1 MKQNTT
7 IQEHWK
13 KERWGK
19 KKQQTTDR
27 TRIGAVSGKPGPE
40 VIKTF
45 SCSTQLSINIF
56 MLINLILLTMPNSF
70 FVGIF
75 IFISRENFML
85 SWVEH
90 EKSFIT
96 LGPIRGLSSVYTIDT
111 SLSFPLQLQLQIC
124 VLSEFEKDHS
134 KTQINCS
141 ETRKIAQW
149 HQSEIKPL
157 IGPRWARP
165 QTEITRRQPLVS
177 SRAMW
182 FVQNRSSR
190 KHAYITVTTLNST
203 FI

>member
-1 MKQNTT
+1 MK
-7 IQEHWK
+7 I
-13 KERWGK
+13 
-19 KKQQTTDR
+19 
-27 TRIGAVSGKPGPE
+27 S
-40 VIKTF
+40 
-45 SCSTQLSINIF
+45 L
-56 MLINLILLTMPNSF
+56 LINLKMPTI
-70 FVGIF
+70 VGIF

-85 SWVEH
+85 SWAEH

-111 SLSFPLQLQLQIC
+111 SLSIPLQLQLQIC

-149 HQSEIKPL
+149 HQSKIKPL

-165 QTEITRRQPLVS
+165 KTAITRRQPLVS

-190 KHAYITVTTLNST
+190 KYAYIIVTTLNST